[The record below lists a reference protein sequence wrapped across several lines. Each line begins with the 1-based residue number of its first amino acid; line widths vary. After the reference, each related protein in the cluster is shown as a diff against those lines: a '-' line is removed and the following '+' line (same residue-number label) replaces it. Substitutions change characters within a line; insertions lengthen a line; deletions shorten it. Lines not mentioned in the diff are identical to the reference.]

1 MGTVTFLFTDL
12 AVSTRLWEEEPDA
25 MSAALARHDE
35 TLRAAIAAHGGHV
48 VKGRGD
54 GVHAVFVGAADA
66 VRASIELQRSLGAES
81 WPVSE
86 PLRVRVG
93 IHTGMAE
100 LRDGDY
106 FGSVVN
112 RAARL
117 EGIAHGGQIVV
128 SQATADLVRDDLRDG
143 IALLDL
149 GEHRLRDLSRPER
162 IFQIVHPDL
171 ARDFPRLA
179 SLESF
184 GGNLPVQLTSF
195 VGRDDDVARIVAML
209 DESSLVTLTGT
220 GGVGKTRL
228 AVQVAAEMVERFGD
242 GAWFCELAA
251 VDDGEAMAQAVA
263 ATLGCLQRPGLSLA
277 ESIVEYVKLRELL
290 VVLDNCEHLLD
301 EASDLAAAVVRSCPH
316 VRVIATS
323 REALDV
329 AGERVVR
336 VRSLDAPPASTSGD
350 ELARSAA
357 VRLFADRAL
366 EAGADIAWDDRQLV
380 AVGEI
385 CRRVDGIPLAI
396 ELAAARTPSMSPADV
411 AARLDERFRLL
422 TGKRRGR
429 VERHQTLRA
438 TVEWSYQLLA
448 HDERLVFDRL
458 GVFAGTFDTPA
469 AVAVAGDE
477 DLGEWEIG
485 DALSN
490 LVGKSMLTP
499 ETGPDGTTRFAMLE
513 TLRQFARERLDECGD
528 TDRRRRVAAEHYTTA
543 AHEAGRGIAGP
554 EDVQWVQR
562 LRAELDNI
570 RAAIGWALERD
581 DRAEQE
587 LALRILASLED
598 AVRAHPD
605 TGLGT
610 LAAQAVAA
618 ARVSPP
624 ELRAPVLSLAAYH
637 AWNQGNME
645 GARVLAEEARRD
657 GIVPSTPNPFLPF
670 MHSVVFEMTAGNHAR
685 AFEIANDTRTDLDTV
700 DNPYAQALF
709 LGGIANFEAMAG
721 QLEQA
726 RADAE
731 RAFVLARKSSNV
743 GATAV
748 AHYGRAWA
756 LQGDDPAAALAAAE
770 QYLDL
775 YRQFDIGAGAASA
788 VMALAGGLR
797 ARLGDDPGALELLR
811 EAVTLAR
818 DQGLRPQFAAA
829 LDWALSPLRRT
840 GRPDVAAV
848 LLGVLIHGPLAD
860 VGNFPGVAAART
872 RTLDGV
878 RNILGDTKTDELVAR
893 GSAMS
898 YDALVEYAI
907 DNLHSPSARA
917 CEDAMPRLE
926 TQRETR

>member
-1 MGTVTFLFTDL
+1 VVAVPTGTVTFLFTDL
-12 AVSTRLWEEEPDA
+12 EVSTRLWEQEPAA
-25 MSAALARHDE
+25 MRAALARHDLI
-35 TLRAAIAAHGGHV
+35 LREAIEACGGHV

-54 GVHAVFVGAADA
+54 GVHAVFATADSAVQAAVDGQLA
-66 VRASIELQRSLGAES
+66 LVVEKWA
-81 WPVSE
+81 VSE
-86 PLRVRVG
+86 PLRVRMGLHSG
-93 IHTGMAE
+93 IAE
-100 LRDGDY
+100 LRDDDY
-106 FGSVVN
+106 FGSSVN

-117 EGIAHGGQIVV
+117 MGLAHGGQIVV
-128 SQATADLVRDDLRDG
+128 SQATSDLARDDLRDG
-143 IALLDL
+143 IELLDL

-162 IFQIVHPDL
+162 IFQVLHPDL

-179 SLESF
+179 SLASF

-195 VGRDDDVARIVAML
+195 VGRDDDVARIVALL

-228 AVQVAAEMVERFGD
+228 AVQVAAEVVERFGD
-242 GAWFCELAA
+242 GAWLCELAA
-251 VDDGEAMAQAVA
+251 VDDGETMAQVVA

-277 ESIVEYVKLRELL
+277 ASIVEYVKLRELL
-290 VVLDNCEHLLD
+290 VLLDNCEHLLD
-301 EASDLAAAVVRSCPH
+301 EASDFAAAVVRSCPR

-336 VRSLDAPPASTSGD
+336 VRSLEAPQASTSGD

-357 VRLFADRAL
+357 VRLFTDRAVD
-366 EAGADIAWDDRQLV
+366 AGADTSWDGRQLA

-411 AARLDERFRLL
+411 AAHLDERFRLL

-438 TVEWSYQLLA
+438 TVEWSYQLLDD
-448 HDERLVFDRL
+448 DERLVFDRL
-458 GVFAGTFDTPA
+458 GVFAGTFDAPA
-469 AVAVAGDE
+469 AVAVAGDH
-477 DLGEWEIG
+477 DLNGWEIG
-485 DALSN
+485 DAVSN

-499 ETGPDGTTRFAMLE
+499 ETGPDGTTRYAMNE
-513 TLRQFARERLDECGD
+513 TLRQFARERLDDRGD
-528 TDRRRRVAAEHYTTA
+528 TDRRRRAAAEHYATA
-543 AHEAGRGIAGP
+543 AHEVGRGIAGP
-554 EDVQWVQR
+554 DDVQWIER

-570 RAAIGWALERD
+570 RAAIAWALERD
-581 DRAEQE
+581 DSAEQE
-587 LALRILASLED
+587 LALRILAPLED
-598 AVRAHPD
+598 AVRGHPD
-605 TGLGT
+605 TGLDT
-610 LAAQAVAA
+610 LAAQAVGA
-618 ARVSPP
+618 ARASPP

-637 AWNQGNME
+637 QWNQGNIE
-645 GARVLAEEARRD
+645 QARALAEDARRD
-657 GIVPSTPNPFLPF
+657 GIVNSTLNPFLPF

-685 AFEIANDTRTDLDTV
+685 ALEIANDTRRHLDTV

-731 RAFVLARKSSNV
+731 LALVLARKSSNV

-748 AHYGRAWA
+748 AHFGRAWA
-756 LQGDDPAAALAAAE
+756 LHGDDPAAALAAAE

-775 YRQFDIGAGAASA
+775 YREFDIGAGAASA

-811 EAVTLAR
+811 EAMTLAR

-829 LDWALSPLRRT
+829 LDWAPSPLRRI
-840 GRPDVAAV
+840 GRPDLAAV
-848 LLGVLIHGPLAD
+848 FLGVLLHGALAD
-860 VGNFPGVAAART
+860 VGNFPGVAAARA
-872 RTLDGV
+872 RALERV
-878 RNILGDTKTDELVAR
+878 RGILGDTKTDELVTF
-893 GSAMS
+893 GSTMT
-898 YDALVEYAI
+898 YDTLADYAI
-907 DNLHSPSARA
+907 EALDTP
-917 CEDAMPRLE
+917 
-926 TQRETR
+926 